1 MTSVN
6 GCHDQL
12 TTIGKLLV
20 EFVIDFRAFTFE
32 AHVIE
37 DLTCDEFLAEIFY
50 KNFVSQLILKME
62 C

>member
-1 MTSVN
+1 M
-6 GCHDQL
+6 
-12 TTIGKLLV
+12 

-37 DLTCDEFLAEIFY
+37 DLTCDEFLVEIFY